1 MQMVIQKLVSAKA
14 AARIANGS
22 RVRVPCKVVCCPL
35 PGPPNEIRRC
45 GEARGDRTGASDR
58 SHRFVRTR
66 TSWIRKRHRWEPGHT
81 RDTRAHT
88 DTRITQTNPPDLQ
101 PTKHQHTRSR
111 TTSRDNRIPI
121 AESAA
126 GSPVP
131 LSVDRTKHDEDVP
144 HKTTAAYTCNINAT
158 YGFKQT
164 PLKSH
169 SPKVSEIIRTS
180 LKSLISPEIAIISE
194 RSIGRCNPMFGHCRA
209 PSSAK
214 MSKPPPRRT
223 PR

>member
-1 MQMVIQKLVSAKA
+1 MTSL
-14 AARIANGS
+14 G
-22 RVRVPCKVVCCPL
+22 PL
-35 PGPPNEIRRC
+35 NEIRRC
-45 GEARGDRTGASDR
+45 GGRGSGRSDR
-58 SHRFVRTR
+58 SLR
-66 TSWIRKRHRWEPGHT
+66 SESPIRSNSHELDTEKTPLGAGTHTGHT
-81 RDTRAHT
+81 GAHRHT
-88 DTRITQTNPPDLQ
+88 DHTDESPDLQ

>member
-1 MQMVIQKLVSAKA
+1 MDTEKT
-14 AARIANGS
+14 
-22 RVRVPCKVVCCPL
+22 PL
-35 PGPPNEIRRC
+35 GA
-45 GEARGDRTGASDR
+45 GTHTGHTGA
-58 SHRFVRTR
+58 HR
-66 TSWIRKRHRWEPGHT
+66 
-81 RDTRAHT
+81 HT
-88 DTRITQTNPPDLQ
+88 DHTDESPDLQ

-144 HKTTAAYTCNINAT
+144 HKTMAAYTCNINAT

-169 SPKVSEIIRTS
+169 SLSFS
-180 LKSLISPEIAIISE
+180 KSLRNHQNISQVAHLARDCDNLGALDRSLQPHVRSLPSAIVGEDVEAAAASNAEMSASHTSSNALLSCATTRI
-194 RSIGRCNPMFGHCRA
+194 RIPNPLE
-209 PSSAK
+209 
-214 MSKPPPRRT
+214 
-223 PR
+223 